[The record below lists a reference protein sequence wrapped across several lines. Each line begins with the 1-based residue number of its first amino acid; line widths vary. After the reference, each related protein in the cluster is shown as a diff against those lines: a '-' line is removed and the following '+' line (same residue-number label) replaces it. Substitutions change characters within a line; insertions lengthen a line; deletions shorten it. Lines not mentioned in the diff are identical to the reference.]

1 LALRIRFDPQSRNWR
16 RYIPLLDVLA
26 SYRRRYLGDDL
37 VAGVVVGV
45 VTVPQA
51 VAYAFLAGL
60 PAEAGLYA
68 CLVPMVLYS
77 VFGSSRDLVV
87 GPVAVAAL
95 MVVAAASRH
104 AEPFTQNYM
113 EVSLVLCLQAG
124 IFLWFL
130 RIWQLGG
137 VVNLLSQPVISGFVN
152 AAAILIILTQ
162 IPAFTGIPVTL
173 TENAFILMRELSQR
187 IFELNPATALI
198 GVGSLVVLWLVRR
211 YGYYAAMPITR
222 RVTRKHPITNSGPVI
237 VALLGILAVAW
248 LDLGH
253 QFEVATVGHVPAG
266 LPSLTLPP
274 FDLALWVDLAPASSM
289 IALVVFVESYSIGTT
304 LARRR
309 HRRLDSNQELIAL
322 GAASVG
328 AALTGAFP
336 VAGSFSRSSV
346 NYDAGARTQVSA
358 IVCAG
363 VIVVTLL
370 WLTPVFNYLPHTTLA
385 AIIIVSVLGIFDF
398 RPLVEAWTFYRH
410 DAVTHVVT
418 LASVLTFGVES
429 GLLLGLIVSIALFVR
444 RSSRPHIAVLGRLG
458 ETPHFRNV
466 DRYDTQT
473 FKHVLVVRIDENLY
487 FANAS
492 QVETTLLA
500 LLARQPQVRHLLI
513 VCSAIN
519 FVDTSG
525 LDMLERLNHQL
536 ERDGVRLHLAEV
548 KGPVMDQLKLTEL
561 LDDLSGK
568 LFFTTDQAM
577 RELAERN

>member
-1 LALRIRFDPQSRNWR
+1 
-16 RYIPLLDVLA
+16 VLTG
-26 SYRRRYLGDDL
+26 YRRRYLGDDL

-77 VFGSSRDLVV
+77 IFGSSRDLVV

-113 EVSLVLCLQAG
+113 EVSLILCLQAG

-152 AAAILIILTQ
+152 AAAILIILNQ

-173 TENAFILMRELSQR
+173 TENAFVLTHELARR
-187 IFELNPATALI
+187 IFELNPATAII
-198 GVGSLVVLWLVRR
+198 GAGSFVVLWLVRR
-211 YGYYAAMPITR
+211 FGYYAAVPITR
-222 RVTRKHPITNSGPVI
+222 RVTRRHPITNSGPVV
-237 VALLGILAVAW
+237 VALLGILAVAT
-248 LDLGH
+248 LNL
-253 QFEVATVGHVPAG
+253 EVATVGYVPG
-266 LPSLTLPP
+266 GLPNFTLPSL
-274 FDLALWVDLAPASSM
+274 DLAVWLDLAPASSM
-289 IALVVFVESYSIGTT
+289 IALVIFVESYSIGTT

-309 HRRLDSNQELIAL
+309 HRRVDSNQELIAL
-322 GAASVG
+322 GAANVG

-346 NYDAGARTQVSA
+346 NYDAGARTQISA

-370 WLTPVFNYLPHTTLA
+370 WLTPVFTYLPHATLA
-385 AIIIVSVLGIFDF
+385 AIIIVSVIGIFDF
-398 RPLVEAWTFYRH
+398 RPLIEAWTFYRH
-410 DAVTHVVT
+410 DAITHVVT
-418 LASVLTFGVES
+418 LMSVLTFGVES

-473 FKHVLVVRIDENLY
+473 FKHVLAVRIDENLY

-492 QVETTLLA
+492 QVEATLLA

-525 LDMLERLNHQL
+525 LDMLERLNYQL
-536 ERDGVRLHLAEV
+536 ERDGIRLHLAEV